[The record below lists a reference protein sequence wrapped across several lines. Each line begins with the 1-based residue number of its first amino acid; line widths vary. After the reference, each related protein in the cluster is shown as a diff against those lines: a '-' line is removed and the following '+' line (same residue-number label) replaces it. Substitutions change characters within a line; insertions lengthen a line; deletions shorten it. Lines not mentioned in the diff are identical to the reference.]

1 MIARL
6 LRHRAGIKV
15 LALKGTEALIGAAM
29 TIYLA
34 RILGPVEF
42 GIFAFGLAT
51 IMLLA
56 IPIKNGASTLITKHV
71 AIAGEGSGTER
82 AGPLLATG
90 LRLTLFYAAA
100 PMLCLWAYL
109 LLVEFENANL
119 FIASI
124 ALFSLA
130 LPFLCLTGLME
141 GVLRG
146 SFRPNAAILVGTV
159 LVPLLVLTAA
169 FLLTEQM
176 QGQGWMFAVAIYI
189 AAAAAI
195 TLLSLVLSRP
205 YLGGLLPI
213 AKQDRMASSEWLRLV
228 APFAIVTGLLIFNRQ
243 IDTILLGVL
252 AGEKEAGIYRIAA
265 QASVLVTFGM
275 QAIGHLY
282 APYLATAN
290 SATAPAK
297 ISGYLRKSV
306 LFSLAFGL
314 LALVTLAAWGDK
326 IITLLAGPD
335 YLAAYPVMLILCAA
349 NLAVAANGATM
360 QALYMQGHQK
370 RTAWIFFASG
380 VFSVAANTTL
390 IPYLGI
396 NGAAIATSAAI
407 VLWSLGL
414 RWLACGVWQLSFLTL
429 SPRDQEL
436 AQ

>member
-6 LRHRAGIKV
+6 LRHQAGIKV
-15 LALKGTEALIGAAM
+15 LALKGTEALAGAAM

-34 RILGPVEF
+34 RILGPSAF
-42 GIFAFGLAT
+42 GVFAFGLAT

-71 AIAGEGSGTER
+71 AIARERSGAEQ

-90 LRLTLFYAAA
+90 LRLSLLYAGV
-100 PMLCLWAYL
+100 PMVCLWTAVAL
-109 LLVEFENANL
+109 SENANA
-119 FIASI
+119 FVVSVAF
-124 ALFSLA
+124 FSLA

-159 LVPLLVLTAA
+159 LVPLLVLATA

-176 QGQGWMFAVAIYI
+176 QAQGWRFAVGAYI
-189 AAAAAI
+189 AAAIAI
-195 TLLSLVLSRP
+195 TVVSLVLSRP
-205 YLGGLLPI
+205 YLGNLLPVP
-213 AKQDRMASSEWLRLV
+213 QEDRMGGREWLHLV

-265 QASVLVTFGM
+265 QASVLVTFGV

-282 APYLATAN
+282 APYLATADR
-290 SATAPAK
+290 SAAPSK

-306 LFSLAFGL
+306 FFSIAFGL
-314 LALVTLAAWGDK
+314 FALVALAVWGDE
-326 IITLLAGPD
+326 IITLLAGPE

-349 NLAVAANGATM
+349 NVAVAANGATM

-380 VFSVAANTTL
+380 VFSVAANATL

-396 NGAAIATSAAI
+396 NGAAIASSAAI
-407 VLWSLGL
+407 LSWSLGL
-414 RWLACGVWQLSFLTL
+414 RWLACGVWRLSYLTL
-429 SPRDQEL
+429 SPRDQE
-436 AQ
+436 